1 MYPLNK
7 EDFSDELS
15 EEDKDKLMKYFMTS
29 EKEKP
34 TESEN
39 KPLYKQATSWFSN
52 NIVYILS
59 VIIIGLIIFITSLY
73 STYRDN
79 CRNLQLMI
87 DNINTVQG
95 HGLGYGGLGRF
106 GSGLGMGMGATASAL
121 TMTTGDPAQGRR
133 GLS

>member
-15 EEDKDKLMKYFMTS
+15 EEDKDKLMKYFITS
-29 EKEKP
+29 EKEK
-34 TESEN
+34 TKESDE
-39 KPLYKQATSWFSN
+39 KPLHKKATSWFSN

-73 STYRDN
+73 GTYRDN

-95 HGLGYGGLGRF
+95 QGFGYGGLGRF
-106 GSGLGMGMGATASAL
+106 GSGLGVGASTSAL

-133 GLS
+133 PLS